1 MSDQRIVVLN
11 GPNLN
16 LLGAREREHY
26 GGQTLGEV
34 EERCRARAAA
44 LGFAIDFRQTNS
56 EAELVG
62 WIQELGAAAGL
73 VINAAAYTH
82 TSIAIHDALGLV
94 ACPVIEVHLSNIFAR
109 ERFRARS
116 YVAPVATGSIS
127 GLGATGYE
135 LAIEAIAALSAAG
148 DGS

>member
-1 MSDQRIVVLN
+1 MLGKREPHIYGSTTLAEVAEICIAA
-11 GPNLN
+11 
-16 LLGAREREHY
+16 GARQ
-26 GGQTLGEV
+26 GLEV
-34 EERCRARAAA
+34 EFLQSNYE
-44 LGFAIDFRQTNS
+44 GEIVEWIQTAIDTCD
-56 EAELVG
+56 A
-62 WIQELGAAAGL
+62 I
-73 VINAAAYTH
+73 VINAGAFTH